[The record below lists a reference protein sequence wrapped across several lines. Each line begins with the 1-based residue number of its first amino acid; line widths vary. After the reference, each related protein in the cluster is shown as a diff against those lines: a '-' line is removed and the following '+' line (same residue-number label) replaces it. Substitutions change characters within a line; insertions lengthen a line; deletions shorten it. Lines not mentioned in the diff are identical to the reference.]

1 MFIISH
7 FILDQTKMLNIDHIS
22 SYAITIGMIVYASI
36 YLYLLFYNND
46 YLSIFNKF
54 IIYII
59 GIDLLLSTFYY
70 FNSSNSKNTHFSNN
84 KLTSQNDE
92 NYFADMESY
101 SSTDIDTHS
110 ELESDFEVNEE
121 HSINDENEDSINN
134 ESEHS
139 VEDDN
144 ILDENLNVNDPT
156 ITPQNSHS
164 DLDHHDVSL
173 KPNVETLQDTH
184 PLDVSLQQNVET
196 VQDVNQPYEEIKL
209 PLTEMYYDQD
219 TASSIKNI
227 NVDNYTIKKRKGR
240 KPSPKLN

>member
-70 FNSSNSKNTHFSNN
+70 FNSSNSKNTHFSN
-84 KLTSQNDE
+84 TSQNDE

-121 HSINDENEDSINN
+121 HSINDE
-134 ESEHS
+134 SEHS

-164 DLDHHDVSL
+164 ELNPIDVSL
-173 KPNVETLQDTH
+173 QPNLETLQDTH

-209 PLTEMYYDQD
+209 PLTEMYYDQE